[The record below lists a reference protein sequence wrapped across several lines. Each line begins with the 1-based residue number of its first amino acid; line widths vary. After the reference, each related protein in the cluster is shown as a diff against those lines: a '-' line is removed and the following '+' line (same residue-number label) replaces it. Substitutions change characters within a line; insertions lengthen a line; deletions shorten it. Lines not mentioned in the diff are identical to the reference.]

1 MTPERIL
8 TFWFGDDVEALSS
21 LDDLIS
27 LWFRKS
33 EATDA
38 LIRERFGAAVEAA
51 SRGELDDLADTP
63 RGRLALLVLLDQFP
77 RNIYRGTPRAFATDA
92 RALSLALEG
101 IEKGHD
107 RELHPLQR
115 LFFYLPLEHAED
127 LAMQDRAVELCRGL
141 RSEAPVGMERY
152 FDSFLDYAE
161 RHRDVIVKF
170 GRFPHRNAILGRE
183 SSEAE
188 REYLAQ
194 PGAGF

>member
-1 MTPERIL
+1 MTPDSIL
-8 TFWFGDDVEALSS
+8 SFWFGDSALALSS
-21 LDDLIS
+21 LDQRIS
-27 LWFRKS
+27 LWFGKS

-38 LIRERFGAAVEAA
+38 TIRERFGAAIEAA
-51 SRGELDDLADTP
+51 SRRELDHFADSP

-77 RNIYRGTPRAFATDA
+77 RNIHRGTPGAFANDA
-92 RALSLALEG
+92 RALSIALEG

-107 RELHPLQR
+107 RELHPVQR

-127 LAMQDRAVELCRGL
+127 LAMQERAVELCRAL
-141 RSEAPVGMERY
+141 HNEAPPGWDRY
-152 FDSFLDYAE
+152 FANFLDYAE
-161 RHRDVIVKF
+161 RHRDVIAKF

-183 SSEAE
+183 STEAE